1 MTSHIHFLVT
11 PGSEDAISNT
21 MKVIGSRYAYYFNKQ
36 LNRTGTLWEGRHKAS
51 LSQMSDFVRSCRF
64 DMVSNLD
71 RCLEAGQESTKSC
84 TKNNPSVTFVTLNP
98 F

>member
-51 LSQMSDFVRSCRF
+51 LVQLRHQCIGRYWLAETAS
-64 DMVSNLD
+64 
-71 RCLEAGQESTKSC
+71 
-84 TKNNPSVTFVTLNP
+84 
-98 F
+98 